1 MELQYSILNLVESQ
15 YRFNY
20 NFDYSSIERER
31 VSIEMG
37 HDIKIYPERE
47 EIAVDLNA
55 YIMANEE
62 LVCQGVRAT
71 FNVTPFNDFVQE
83 ANENEIKVSQPA
95 LIDTFV
101 GVAIGAARGMLV
113 KNLHGTDLQNIILPL
128 VPMSLIRKNITKSK

>member
-1 MELQYSILNLVESQ
+1 MELQYSILNMVESQ

-20 NFDYSSIERER
+20 NFDYSSIEKEH

-47 EIAVDLNA
+47 EIVVDLNA

-71 FNVTPFNDFVQE
+71 FNVTPFNR
-83 ANENEIKVSQPA
+83 
-95 LIDTFV
+95 LC
-101 GVAIGAARGMLV
+101 ARSHRKRDKGEPT
-113 KNLHGTDLQNIILPL
+113 GTHRHVCWRCD
-128 VPMSLIRKNITKSK
+128 RGR